1 MLWKILY
8 SPYDVGALIIMIV
21 GLTAHAL
28 KDLAR
33 RRRP

>member
-21 GLTAHAL
+21 GLGIHL
-28 KDLAR
+28 VLERKR
-33 RRRP
+33 RS